1 MSACVSLLK
10 EAMQQW
16 YHHYQAAQA
25 HTYSTAAPQDS
36 AATDYSKEHTQ
47 VRARYFLFNTLSNF
61 SLQLTAGVYP
71 QPWSLST
78 SSMVL
83 TRP

>member
-1 MSACVSLLK
+1 MSACVCMLK

-47 VRARYFLFNTLSNF
+47 VRARYFPFTTPSNF
-61 SLQLTAGVYP
+61 GLQLSAGVYP
-71 QPWSLST
+71 PPRSLST

-83 TRP
+83 RRP